1 MALFNVRLK
10 NPKIISE
17 IEKNVIKDIEDVL
30 GGKDMLDEV
39 GEFISDRVRYQAR
52 VSKPFNATGGFP
64 NLKESTI
71 KNRRSIARY
80 NSTHDTYEESRSNL
94 TITGQLLDSI
104 KHTIVGVGKLVI
116 GVTGTH
122 HGYKKKS
129 GGRTP
134 PLKMDK
140 LKSYLEEKDF
150 VIFDQTINDNKTIVS
165 RTKTIVLRYIRR
177 ALAIRNRL
185 AK

>member
-1 MALFNVRLK
+1 MFKVRLK
-10 NPKIISE
+10 NPQIFTQ
-17 IEKNVIKDIEDVL
+17 IEKKLVQDIEEVL
-30 GGKDMLDEV
+30 GTKDMLDEV

-52 VSKPFNATGGFP
+52 VSKPYSARGDFP
-64 NLKESTI
+64 ELKDSTI
-71 KNRRSIARY
+71 KNRKYLAKH
-80 NSTHDTYEESRSNL
+80 NATHDTYQAERSNL

-104 KHTIVGVGKLVI
+104 KHTITGVGKILI

-122 HGYKKKS
+122 QGYKLGS
-129 GGRTP
+129 GGKTKP
-134 PLKMDK
+134 IKMDK
-140 LKSYLEEKDF
+140 LKGYLEDKDF
-150 VIFDQTINDNKTIVS
+150 VIFDDSINDNKTIVS